1 MSTIFLKILNISF
14 TAGWLILAVVALR
27 LLLSKAPKWIACLL
41 WGLVALRLLIPFSIE
56 SAMSLI
62 PSSEVVSQSIVSNQ
76 SPAINTGFTI
86 VNEAVNPIITETFAP
101 QPEASINPMQIIV
114 SIATVIWIVGMVAMF
129 IYAIVSYIK
138 IKKQV
143 STATP
148 VSVRTREV
156 RRRIMVCDDIKS
168 PFILGIFKPV
178 IYIPSNL
185 DWDTIEYVCAHEN
198 AHIKRHD
205 NWWKPLGFILLSI
218 YWFNPLCWLAYVL
231 LSKDIEAACDE
242 KVIKDKDKNYL
253 ALYSQALLDCA
264 VQRRRISACPLAFGE
279 NNVKGRVKGVLNYKK
294 PAFWII
300 IIALVAIVVVA
311 VCFLTN
317 PPGKKLKKNPP
328 EVYFGFDND
337 EMLTADCV
345 GFADPETVKN
355 ATVVYSDTPGI
366 KKSNEELEQIVVTLH
381 GDDSQNLLY
390 LGYSDKPTN
399 VKVEYY
405 DEINPSDNTA
415 FDVAEYDMKTNTLAV
430 SPDSNYTYIVT
441 AEWGKTGIGKYL
453 FRIAR
458 EGIDEPGDIDEKDIQ
473 TIHFS
478 VEIPPSAMDSD
489 GEIELDFPALVE
501 FECVDGQYVVEG
513 DQVYKYKMTL
523 VGKDPGASLTG
534 KFVVLTNNPD
544 IAYETVSR
552 SLFSSN
558 SDDWLTD
565 TAIVS
570 MEVIT
575 DEFEGFSVWPTTS
588 TVISR
593 GYDENDHPET
603 DIPGETGDPVYAI
616 ADGTVFYTGFDQK
629 KGNTI
634 KLLSSDAVIE
644 YTHLNSI
651 SVEEGADV
659 KAGSILGELGNTG
672 LSTGPHLGLALTVN
686 GLSKDMKDYY
696 KN

>member
-62 PSSEVVSQSIVSNQ
+62 PSSEVVSQSIVSNH

-114 SIATVIWIVGMVAMF
+114 SIATVIWIAGMVAMF

-381 GDDSQNLLY
+381 GDDSQNFVY

-399 VKVEYY
+399 VKVEYF

-415 FDVAEYDMKTNTLAV
+415 FDVAEYDMKTNTLVV

-441 AEWGKTGIGKYL
+441 AEWGKTGIGNYM

-458 EGIDEPGDIDEKDIQ
+458 DGIDEPGDIDEKDIQ

-489 GEIELDFPALVE
+489 GEIDLDL
-501 FECVDGQYVVEG
+501 
-513 DQVYKYKMTL
+513 
-523 VGKDPGASLTG
+523 
-534 KFVVLTNNPD
+534 
-544 IAYETVSR
+544 
-552 SLFSSN
+552 
-558 SDDWLTD
+558 
-565 TAIVS
+565 
-570 MEVIT
+570 
-575 DEFEGFSVWPTTS
+575 
-588 TVISR
+588 
-593 GYDENDHPET
+593 
-603 DIPGETGDPVYAI
+603 
-616 ADGTVFYTGFDQK
+616 
-629 KGNTI
+629 
-634 KLLSSDAVIE
+634 
-644 YTHLNSI
+644 
-651 SVEEGADV
+651 
-659 KAGSILGELGNTG
+659 
-672 LSTGPHLGLALTVN
+672 
-686 GLSKDMKDYY
+686 
-696 KN
+696 